1 MNSVGVDCEIRTI
14 QGFSLWSSDKD
25 RSEMILRYELS
36 RTLHGLCLW
45 SWDKDRIKQ
54 LLRWET
60 IENYRSFPFVD
71 LELRRNMDLRLLP
84 EDVLV

>member
-54 LLRWET
+54 ILRLG
-60 IENYRSFPFVD
+60 NYR
-71 LELRRNMDLRLLP
+71 ELSKFSVCGSGIKT
-84 EDVLV
+84 EYGSSAAS